1 MRRASPPCQED
12 AEADVEFEQAI
23 EKWRGQYKI
32 QEDNTVLLL
41 LELFRIH
48 QDHWDAIRERYT
60 MGYLEFRR
68 HDRNAERQYQSLPS
82 QVRDVTDRLRVW
94 GDLKKR
100 KAVMEGISVAAAAFA
115 LIALAFVAGRL
126 LP

>member
-1 MRRASPPCQED
+1 MPTPKPDYD
-12 AEADVEFEQAI
+12 AEFEEAI

-32 QEDNTVLLL
+32 KEDDAVLLL

-48 QDHWDAIRERYT
+48 QDHWDAIHQRYI

-68 HDRNAERQYQSLPS
+68 MIETQNANTKAFQS

-94 GDLKKR
+94 EDLKKR

-115 LIALAFVAGRL
+115 LIAMGFLAGRL